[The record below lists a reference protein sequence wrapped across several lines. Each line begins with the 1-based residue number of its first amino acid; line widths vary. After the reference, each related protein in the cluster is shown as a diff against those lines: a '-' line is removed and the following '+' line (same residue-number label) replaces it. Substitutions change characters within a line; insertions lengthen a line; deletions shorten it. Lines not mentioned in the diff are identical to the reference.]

1 MVLISCLKKHN
12 SSQQLL
18 DQETL
23 EITLILSQQLITGLM
38 KTEFR
43 TNIKLIFVEL
53 RYMLNAAVYAGLI
66 NFTRLYAIGFIG
78 RFYRWTRYD
87 RNTYMEVEIS
97 ELPPREVLQIVWNGT
112 PVFVRRLTAQE
123 VHQENH

>member
-1 MVLISCLKKHN
+1 
-12 SSQQLL
+12 
-18 DQETL
+18 
-23 EITLILSQQLITGLM
+23 M

-97 ELPPREVLQIVWNGT
+97 ELPPREVLQIV
-112 PVFVRRLTAQE
+112 
-123 VHQENH
+123 